1 MKKVALL
8 LAAAML
14 ALAGCASAGD
24 TAAASEAAPAES
36 TAESA
41 AAEDSTE
48 AALPGEPHPL
58 SAYSA
63 CAVSGS
69 SVYTAVSHFSSSE
82 DSLGSFDH
90 STVYKTDL
98 TTGQT
103 YEMYRTGSQLAS
115 APLIIDD
122 TLYFICYDGGM
133 LALPTTGGEARVL
146 PFSYDDWMPV
156 FYAGHY
162 LYCRSVSAAPFCE
175 YNDNTYSPLCQFL
188 ANNTLYVVMYRDD
201 IDTKLLAVPLDGGE
215 VWEIPL
221 GPNTWGAKLY
231 NDRYVYCMS
240 YSQAP
245 TSPTCGMRLDLK
257 TGASETW
264 DIPIE
269 TYDVLGVADGGI
281 VTSRIVSDYPI
292 PLPSDAEMLSA
303 ILQNST
309 YEFDLTDP
317 ATGRPIQKIFEYPC
331 DGTPEG
337 DGYITYT
344 YAGKNGSDFY
354 FIADHMT
361 PSYWTGSSV
370 LCIHSDGTQEDLGI
384 MTAQKF
390 IRPMHQN
397 EALRWFMV
405 PNDDTPRTYTFYD
418 LQGNEIGHNAAPAGV
433 DVALIMEY
441 LLDDGRVVLTLGGD
455 PAHNYAANYAT
466 IPADAFLSGSTEY
479 TEMEFVG

>member
-1 MKKVALL
+1 MKRLAFV
-8 LAAAML
+8 LAAAL
-14 ALAGCASAGD
+14 FALTACTSAAE
-24 TAAASEAAPAES
+24 TAAPAETS
-36 TAESA
+36 PEPTATPEPTTEPVGELHA
-41 AAEDSTE
+41 LAETGQDQFGN
-48 AALPGEPHPL
+48 AI
-58 SAYSA
+58 YQ
-63 CAVSGS
+63 VRF
-69 SVYTAVSHFSSSE
+69 SVDDE
-82 DSLGSFDH
+82 GSF
-90 STVYKTDL
+90 SGTTIYKTDL
-98 TTGQT
+98 DAGQT
-103 YEMYRTGSQLAS
+103 SLFYEYHDTMYTA
-115 APLIIDD
+115 
-122 TLYFICYDGGM
+122 LY
-133 LALPTTGGEARVL
+133 
-146 PFSYDDWMPV
+146 
-156 FYAGHY
+156 
-162 LYCRSVSAAPFCE
+162 
-175 YNDNTYSPLCQFL
+175 QFL
-188 ANNTLYVVMYRDD
+188 ANGTLYVVMYHNDS
-201 IDTKLLAVPLDGGE
+201 DTKLLAVPLDGGE

-231 NDRYVYCMS
+231 DDRYIYFIS

-245 TSPTCGMRLDLK
+245 TSPTCGMRLDLQ
-257 TGASETW
+257 TGESEKW

-269 TYDVLGVADGGI
+269 TYDVLGVTDGGI

-292 PLPSDAEMLSA
+292 PLPSDSEMLSA

>member
-1 MKKVALL
+1 MKRLAFV
-8 LAAAML
+8 LAAAL
-14 ALAGCASAGD
+14 FALTACTSAAE
-24 TAAASEAAPAES
+24 TAAPAETS
-36 TAESA
+36 PEPTATPEPTTEPVGELHA
-41 AAEDSTE
+41 LAETGQDQFGN
-48 AALPGEPHPL
+48 AI
-58 SAYSA
+58 YQ
-63 CAVSGS
+63 VRF
-69 SVYTAVSHFSSSE
+69 SVDDE
-82 DSLGSFDH
+82 GSF
-90 STVYKTDL
+90 SGTTIYKTDL
-98 TTGQT
+98 DAGQT
-103 YEMYRTGSQLAS
+103 SLFYEYHDTMYTA
-115 APLIIDD
+115 
-122 TLYFICYDGGM
+122 LY
-133 LALPTTGGEARVL
+133 
-146 PFSYDDWMPV
+146 
-156 FYAGHY
+156 
-162 LYCRSVSAAPFCE
+162 
-175 YNDNTYSPLCQFL
+175 QFL

-201 IDTKLLAVPLDGGE
+201 SDTKLLAVPLDGGE

-221 GPNTWGAKLY
+221 GPNTWGTKLY
-231 NDRYVYCMS
+231 DDRYVYCMS

-257 TGASETW
+257 TGASEKW

>member
-1 MKKVALL
+1 MKRLAFV
-8 LAAAML
+8 LAAAL
-14 ALAGCASAGD
+14 FALTACTSAAE
-24 TAAASEAAPAES
+24 TAAPAETS
-36 TAESA
+36 PEPTATPEPTTEPVGELHA
-41 AAEDSTE
+41 LAETGQDQFGN
-48 AALPGEPHPL
+48 AI
-58 SAYSA
+58 YQ
-63 CAVSGS
+63 VRF
-69 SVYTAVSHFSSSE
+69 SVDDE
-82 DSLGSFDH
+82 GSF
-90 STVYKTDL
+90 SGTTIYKTDL
-98 TTGQT
+98 DAGQT
-103 YEMYRTGSQLAS
+103 SLFYEYHDTMYTA
-115 APLIIDD
+115 
-122 TLYFICYDGGM
+122 LY
-133 LALPTTGGEARVL
+133 
-146 PFSYDDWMPV
+146 
-156 FYAGHY
+156 
-162 LYCRSVSAAPFCE
+162 
-175 YNDNTYSPLCQFL
+175 QFL
-188 ANNTLYVVMYRDD
+188 ANGTLYVVMYHNDS
-201 IDTKLLAVPLDGGE
+201 DTKLLAVPLDGGE

-221 GPNTWGAKLY
+221 GPNTWSAKLY
-231 NDRYVYCMS
+231 DDRYVYCMS

-257 TGASETW
+257 TGASEKW

-292 PLPSDAEMLSA
+292 PLPSDSEMLSA

-466 IPADAFLSGSTEY
+466 IPADAFLNESTEY

>member
-1 MKKVALL
+1 
-8 LAAAML
+8 
-14 ALAGCASAGD
+14 
-24 TAAASEAAPAES
+24 
-36 TAESA
+36 
-41 AAEDSTE
+41 
-48 AALPGEPHPL
+48 
-58 SAYSA
+58 
-63 CAVSGS
+63 
-69 SVYTAVSHFSSSE
+69 
-82 DSLGSFDH
+82 
-90 STVYKTDL
+90 
-98 TTGQT
+98 
-103 YEMYRTGSQLAS
+103 
-115 APLIIDD
+115 
-122 TLYFICYDGGM
+122 
-133 LALPTTGGEARVL
+133 
-146 PFSYDDWMPV
+146 
-156 FYAGHY
+156 
-162 LYCRSVSAAPFCE
+162 
-175 YNDNTYSPLCQFL
+175 
-188 ANNTLYVVMYRDD
+188 
-201 IDTKLLAVPLDGGE
+201 
-215 VWEIPL
+215 
-221 GPNTWGAKLY
+221 
-231 NDRYVYCMS
+231 MS

-257 TGASETW
+257 TGASEKW

-292 PLPSDAEMLSA
+292 PLPSDSEMLSA
-303 ILQNST
+303 IMQNST

-317 ATGRPIQKIFEYPC
+317 ATGRPIKKIFEYPC
-331 DGTPEG
+331 DGAPEG

-361 PSYWTGSSV
+361 SSYWTGSSV

-466 IPADAFLSGSTEY
+466 IPADAFLNGSTEY

>member
-1 MKKVALL
+1 MKRLAFV
-8 LAAAML
+8 LAAAL
-14 ALAGCASAGD
+14 FALTACTSAAE
-24 TAAASEAAPAES
+24 TAAPAETS
-36 TAESA
+36 PEPTATPEPTTEPVGELHA
-41 AAEDSTE
+41 LAETGQDQFGN
-48 AALPGEPHPL
+48 AI
-58 SAYSA
+58 YQ
-63 CAVSGS
+63 VRF
-69 SVYTAVSHFSSSE
+69 SVDDE
-82 DSLGSFDH
+82 GSF
-90 STVYKTDL
+90 SGTTIYKTDL
-98 TTGQT
+98 DAGQT
-103 YEMYRTGSQLAS
+103 SLFYEYHDTMYTA
-115 APLIIDD
+115 
-122 TLYFICYDGGM
+122 LY
-133 LALPTTGGEARVL
+133 
-146 PFSYDDWMPV
+146 
-156 FYAGHY
+156 
-162 LYCRSVSAAPFCE
+162 
-175 YNDNTYSPLCQFL
+175 QFL

-201 IDTKLLAVPLDGGE
+201 SDTKLLAVPLDGGE

-221 GPNTWGAKLY
+221 GPNTWGTKLY
-231 NDRYVYCMS
+231 DDRYVYCMS

-257 TGASETW
+257 TGASEKW

-292 PLPSDAEMLSA
+292 PLPSDSEMLSA

>member
-1 MKKVALL
+1 MKTNKLIPL
-8 LAAAML
+8 ILTAAL
-14 ALAGCASAGD
+14 ALAGCASAAD
-24 TAAASEAAPAES
+24 STTTAAAAETAAATPEPTAAPEPVGELHALAE
-36 TAESA
+36 TGQDQFGNAI
-41 AAEDSTE
+41 
-48 AALPGEPHPL
+48 
-58 SAYSA
+58 YQ
-63 CAVSGS
+63 VRF
-69 SVYTAVSHFSSSE
+69 SVDDE
-82 DSLGSFDH
+82 GSF
-90 STVYKTDL
+90 SGTTIYKTDL
-98 TTGQT
+98 DAGQT
-103 YEMYRTGSQLAS
+103 SLFYEYHDTMYTA
-115 APLIIDD
+115 
-122 TLYFICYDGGM
+122 LY
-133 LALPTTGGEARVL
+133 
-146 PFSYDDWMPV
+146 
-156 FYAGHY
+156 
-162 LYCRSVSAAPFCE
+162 
-175 YNDNTYSPLCQFL
+175 QFL
-188 ANNTLYVVMYRDD
+188 ANGTLYVVMYHNDS
-201 IDTKLLAVPLDGGE
+201 DTKLLAVPLDGGE

-221 GPNTWGAKLY
+221 GPNTWSARLY
-231 NDRYVYCMS
+231 DDRYIYFIS

-245 TSPTCGMRLDLK
+245 TSPTCGMRLDLQ
-257 TGASETW
+257 TGESEKW

-269 TYDVLGVADGGI
+269 TYDVLGVTDGGI

-292 PLPSDAEMLSA
+292 PLPSDSEMLSA
-303 ILQNST
+303 IMQNST

-317 ATGRPIQKIFEYPC
+317 ATGRPIKKIFEYPC
-331 DGTPEG
+331 DGAPEG

-466 IPADAFLSGSTEY
+466 IPADAFLNGSTEY

>member
-1 MKKVALL
+1 MKTNKLIPL
-8 LAAAML
+8 ILTAAL
-14 ALAGCASAGD
+14 ALAGCASAAD
-24 TAAASEAAPAES
+24 STPTAAAAEAAAATPEPTAAPEPVGELHALAE
-36 TAESA
+36 TGQDQFGNAI
-41 AAEDSTE
+41 
-48 AALPGEPHPL
+48 
-58 SAYSA
+58 YQ
-63 CAVSGS
+63 VRF
-69 SVYTAVSHFSSSE
+69 SVDDE
-82 DSLGSFDH
+82 GSF
-90 STVYKTDL
+90 SGTTIYKTDL
-98 TTGQT
+98 DAGQT
-103 YEMYRTGSQLAS
+103 SLFYEYHDTMYTA
-115 APLIIDD
+115 
-122 TLYFICYDGGM
+122 LY
-133 LALPTTGGEARVL
+133 
-146 PFSYDDWMPV
+146 
-156 FYAGHY
+156 
-162 LYCRSVSAAPFCE
+162 
-175 YNDNTYSPLCQFL
+175 QFL
-188 ANNTLYVVMYRDD
+188 ANGTLYVVMYHNDS
-201 IDTKLLAVPLDGGE
+201 DTKLLAVPLDGGE

-221 GPNTWGAKLY
+221 GPNTWRARLY
-231 NDRYVYCMS
+231 DDRYIYFIS

-245 TSPTCGMRLDLK
+245 TSPTCGMRLDLQ
-257 TGASETW
+257 TGESEKW

-269 TYDVLGVADGGI
+269 TYDVLGVTDGGI

-292 PLPSDAEMLSA
+292 PLPSDSEMLSA

-397 EALRWFMV
+397 EALRWVMV

-466 IPADAFLSGSTEY
+466 IPADAFLNGSTEY

>member
-1 MKKVALL
+1 MKTKKRIPLIL
-8 LAAAML
+8 TAAL
-14 ALAGCASAGD
+14 ALSACASAANSAT
-24 TAAASEAAPAES
+24 TAAAAETAAATPEPTAAPEPVGELHALAE
-36 TAESA
+36 TGQNKFGNVICQ
-41 AAEDSTE
+41 TRP
-48 AALPGEPHPL
+48 ALDDEGNFT
-58 SAYSA
+58 
-63 CAVSGS
+63 G
-69 SVYTAVSHFSSSE
+69 
-82 DSLGSFDH
+82 
-90 STVYKTDL
+90 TVIYKTDPDARQ
-98 TTGQT
+98 TT
-103 YEMYRTGSQLAS
+103 A
-115 APLIIDD
+115 
-122 TLYFICYDGGM
+122 LY
-133 LALPTTGGEARVL
+133 
-146 PFSYDDWMPV
+146 
-156 FYAGHY
+156 
-162 LYCRSVSAAPFCE
+162 E

-221 GPNTWGAKLY
+221 GPNTWSAKLY
-231 NDRYVYCMS
+231 DNRYVYCMS

-384 MTAQKF
+384 
-390 IRPMHQN
+390 
-397 EALRWFMV
+397 
-405 PNDDTPRTYTFYD
+405 
-418 LQGNEIGHNAAPAGV
+418 
-433 DVALIMEY
+433 
-441 LLDDGRVVLTLGGD
+441 
-455 PAHNYAANYAT
+455 
-466 IPADAFLSGSTEY
+466 
-479 TEMEFVG
+479 

>member
-1 MKKVALL
+1 MKRLAFV
-8 LAAAML
+8 LAAAL
-14 ALAGCASAGD
+14 FALTACTSAAE
-24 TAAASEAAPAES
+24 TAAPAETS
-36 TAESA
+36 PEPTATPEPTTEPVGELHA
-41 AAEDSTE
+41 LAETGQDQFGN
-48 AALPGEPHPL
+48 AI
-58 SAYSA
+58 YQ
-63 CAVSGS
+63 VRF
-69 SVYTAVSHFSSSE
+69 SVDDE
-82 DSLGSFDH
+82 GSF
-90 STVYKTDL
+90 SGTTIYKTDL
-98 TTGQT
+98 DAGQT
-103 YEMYRTGSQLAS
+103 SLFYEYHDTMYTA
-115 APLIIDD
+115 
-122 TLYFICYDGGM
+122 LY
-133 LALPTTGGEARVL
+133 
-146 PFSYDDWMPV
+146 
-156 FYAGHY
+156 
-162 LYCRSVSAAPFCE
+162 
-175 YNDNTYSPLCQFL
+175 QFL
-188 ANNTLYVVMYRDD
+188 ANGTLYVVMYHNDS
-201 IDTKLLAVPLDGGE
+201 DTKLLAVPLDGGE

-231 NDRYVYCMS
+231 DDRYIYFIS

-245 TSPTCGMRLDLK
+245 TSPTCGMRLDLQ
-257 TGASETW
+257 TGESEKW

-269 TYDVLGVADGGI
+269 TYDVLGVTDGGI

-292 PLPSDAEMLSA
+292 PLPSDSEMLSA

-390 IRPMHQN
+390 IRSMHQN

>member
-1 MKKVALL
+1 MKRLAFV
-8 LAAAML
+8 LAAAL
-14 ALAGCASAGD
+14 FALTACTSAAE
-24 TAAASEAAPAES
+24 TAAPAETS
-36 TAESA
+36 PEPTATPEPTTEPVGELHA
-41 AAEDSTE
+41 LAETGQDQFGN
-48 AALPGEPHPL
+48 AI
-58 SAYSA
+58 YQ
-63 CAVSGS
+63 VRF
-69 SVYTAVSHFSSSE
+69 SVDDE
-82 DSLGSFDH
+82 GSF
-90 STVYKTDL
+90 SGTTIYKTDL
-98 TTGQT
+98 DAGQT
-103 YEMYRTGSQLAS
+103 SLFYEYHDTMYTA
-115 APLIIDD
+115 
-122 TLYFICYDGGM
+122 LY
-133 LALPTTGGEARVL
+133 
-146 PFSYDDWMPV
+146 
-156 FYAGHY
+156 
-162 LYCRSVSAAPFCE
+162 
-175 YNDNTYSPLCQFL
+175 QFL

-201 IDTKLLAVPLDGGE
+201 SDTKLLAVPLDGGE

-221 GPNTWGAKLY
+221 GPNTWGTKLY
-231 NDRYVYCMS
+231 DDRYVYCMS

-257 TGASETW
+257 TGASEKW

-292 PLPSDAEMLSA
+292 PLPSDSEMLSA

-466 IPADAFLSGSTEY
+466 IPADAFLNESTEY

>member
-1 MKKVALL
+1 
-8 LAAAML
+8 
-14 ALAGCASAGD
+14 
-24 TAAASEAAPAES
+24 
-36 TAESA
+36 
-41 AAEDSTE
+41 
-48 AALPGEPHPL
+48 
-58 SAYSA
+58 
-63 CAVSGS
+63 
-69 SVYTAVSHFSSSE
+69 
-82 DSLGSFDH
+82 
-90 STVYKTDL
+90 
-98 TTGQT
+98 
-103 YEMYRTGSQLAS
+103 
-115 APLIIDD
+115 
-122 TLYFICYDGGM
+122 
-133 LALPTTGGEARVL
+133 
-146 PFSYDDWMPV
+146 
-156 FYAGHY
+156 
-162 LYCRSVSAAPFCE
+162 
-175 YNDNTYSPLCQFL
+175 
-188 ANNTLYVVMYRDD
+188 
-201 IDTKLLAVPLDGGE
+201 
-215 VWEIPL
+215 
-221 GPNTWGAKLY
+221 
-231 NDRYVYCMS
+231 
-240 YSQAP
+240 
-245 TSPTCGMRLDLK
+245 MR
-257 TGASETW
+257 
-264 DIPIE
+264 
-269 TYDVLGVADGGI
+269 
-281 VTSRIVSDYPI
+281 
-292 PLPSDAEMLSA
+292 SA

>member
-1 MKKVALL
+1 MKTKKRIPLIL
-8 LAAAML
+8 TAAL
-14 ALAGCASAGD
+14 ALSACASAAD
-24 TAAASEAAPAES
+24 SATTAAAAETAAATPEPAAAPEPVGELHALAE
-36 TAESA
+36 TGQNKFGNVICQ
-41 AAEDSTE
+41 TRP
-48 AALPGEPHPL
+48 ALDDEGNFT
-58 SAYSA
+58 
-63 CAVSGS
+63 G
-69 SVYTAVSHFSSSE
+69 
-82 DSLGSFDH
+82 
-90 STVYKTDL
+90 TVIYKTDPDARQ
-98 TTGQT
+98 TT
-103 YEMYRTGSQLAS
+103 A
-115 APLIIDD
+115 
-122 TLYFICYDGGM
+122 LYQ
-133 LALPTTGGEARVL
+133 
-146 PFSYDDWMPV
+146 
-156 FYAGHY
+156 
-162 LYCRSVSAAPFCE
+162 

-201 IDTKLLAVPLDGGE
+201 SDTKLLAVPLDGGE

-231 NDRYVYCMS
+231 DDRYVYCMS

-257 TGASETW
+257 TGVSEKW

-455 PAHNYAANYAT
+455 SAHNYAANYAT
-466 IPADAFLSGSTEY
+466 IPADAFLNGSTEY